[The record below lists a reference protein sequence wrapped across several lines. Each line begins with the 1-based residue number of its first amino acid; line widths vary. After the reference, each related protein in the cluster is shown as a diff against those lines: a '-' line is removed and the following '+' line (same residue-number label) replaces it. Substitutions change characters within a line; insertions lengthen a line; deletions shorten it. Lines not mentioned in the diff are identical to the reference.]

1 MRLNSLKNL
10 ALLTGLCGLLP
21 ACGRSSYVATDDA
34 ALGRVVVYRNGVA
47 YYERRAAVDGDSLT
61 LSVPADKI
69 DDFLKSLTVADA
81 RTGKPLPVS
90 FPGAGTPASGSG
102 TVDMTITL
110 PLAADG
116 ERVRNVVLTY
126 VTEAPAWKPSYRVV
140 LDQQGKVGLEG
151 WAIVDNTSG
160 EDWNSVK
167 VGVGSSSALAFRYD
181 LKSVRLVHRDMLQSE
196 ERFAVAPPTG
206 GSLFKNTVGEHVIE
220 ELGAADL
227 PVDDTVALGAMDHDE
242 MALEGIDRKS
252 AYADSPA
259 PAMAGGPGRGRAAA
273 AAPRA
278 PMREKAK
285 EDATRRAEGVN
296 KVRALAQ
303 SLRQRGDNLV
313 IEGFAES
320 GEADPQTRAIERANN
335 LRNQLIKE
343 GVPPAQVEA
352 QGRGVVAGQ
361 KAGVRLV
368 TAPVS
373 KDAGKAGEAAANAD
387 PVGESHF
394 ESATPMSVLRGTS
407 AMVAILDGA
416 AEGEIVYLFD
426 PESDRGDGRFA
437 FRSVLFRNPTD
448 STLESGPVTVY
459 GQSRFIGEGLT
470 EAIPPHSTAVVP
482 FALDRQVVVERAG
495 DEGDH
500 IARLMTVQRGVL
512 TCEVTHRR
520 TTKLSVTNR
529 QPVPA
534 TVLLRHTTTRG
545 WNVTKAPNEAEQYG
559 QSRLYRV
566 QLAAGATQTVEIEE
580 TTPMTRSIDLRT
592 ADGLSM
598 VKTYLA
604 DPDRSAGFARQMDH
618 LLKLN
623 RDMVDGEEAIVNLRQ
638 RGDEFR
644 LRMDELHAQ
653 ILSLGVTKT
662 GGALTSHLQAK
673 MRQISEKVQ
682 QNTLEIVMRQEKL
695 MLSRVAFQDG
705 IAELTLADGPAV
717 ATSAGPTPASH

>member
-1 MRLNSLKNL
+1 MCPNSLKNL
-10 ALLTGLCGLLP
+10 ALLAGVCGLLP
-21 ACGRSSYVATDDA
+21 ACGRSSYVSTDDA

-47 YYERRAAVDGDSLT
+47 YYERRASIEGDALR

-81 RTGKPLPVS
+81 KTGKPLPVS

-102 TVDMTITL
+102 TVDMTVTL
-110 PLAADG
+110 PPAADG
-116 ERVRNVVLTY
+116 SKIRDVVLTY
-126 VTEAPAWKPSYRVV
+126 VTESPAWKPSYRVV
-140 LDQQGKVGLEG
+140 LDPAGKVGLEG

-160 EDWNSVK
+160 EDWNAVK

-181 LKSVRLVHRDMLQSE
+181 LKSVRTVHRDMLQTE

-206 GSLFKNTVGEHVIE
+206 GSLFKNTAGEHVIDQ
-220 ELGAADL
+220 LAAEDL
-227 PVDDTVALGAMDHDE
+227 PTEADAQETTV
-242 MALEGIDRKS
+242 
-252 AYADSPA
+252 AYADAPDTYAADEAMPA
-259 PAMAGGPGRGRAAA
+259 AGRAMAAKSIVA

-278 PMREKAK
+278 PQREKAK
-285 EDATRRAEGVN
+285 QDNGRRAESAN
-296 KVRALAQ
+296 KVRALAE
-303 SLRQRGDNLV
+303 SLRQRGDTLV
-313 IEGFAES
+313 IEGFAEP
-320 GEADPQTRAIERANN
+320 GEPDPQMRAVERANV

-343 GVPPAQVEA
+343 GVPPAQVQA

-368 TAPVS
+368 AAATPPATGA
-373 KDAGKAGEAAANAD
+373 DKAGAPNAD
-387 PVGESHF
+387 ASPVGESHF

-407 AMVAILDGA
+407 AMVAILDDA

-426 PESDRGDGRFA
+426 PESDRGDGQFA

-482 FALDRQVVVERAG
+482 FALDRQVVVERTG

-512 TCEVTHRR
+512 TCEVSHRR
-520 TTKLSVTNR
+520 TTKLNVTNR
-529 QPVPA
+529 QTTAA

-545 WNVTKAPNEAEQYG
+545 WEITKSPKEAEQYG

-566 QLAAGATQTVEIEE
+566 ELAAGETKTVEIEE
-580 TTPMTRSIDLRT
+580 TTPMTRTLDLRT
-592 ADGLSM
+592 ADGLGM
-598 VKTYLA
+598 VKAYLS
-604 DPDRSAGFARQMDH
+604 DPERSPGFAKQMEH

-623 RDMVDGEEAIVNLRQ
+623 REMVDGEEAIVNLRQ
-638 RGDEFR
+638 RGGEFR
-644 LRMDELHAQ
+644 VRMDELHGQ
-653 ILSLGVTKT
+653 IVSLGLTKT
-662 GGALTSHLQAK
+662 GGSLTSHLQAK

-682 QNTLEIVMRQEKL
+682 QNTLEIVQRQEKL
-695 MLSRVAFQDG
+695 MLARVAFQDG
-705 IAELTLADGPAV
+705 IAELTLAEGPAV
-717 ATSAGPTPASH
+717 ATSGAASAKAM

>member
-1 MRLNSLKNL
+1 MRPNSLKNL
-10 ALLTGLCGLLP
+10 ALLAGVCGLLP
-21 ACGRSSYVATDDA
+21 ACGRSSYVSTDDA

-47 YYERRAAVDGDSLT
+47 YYERRASIEGDALR

-81 RTGKPLPVS
+81 KTGKPLPVS

-102 TVDMTITL
+102 TVDMTVTL
-110 PLAADG
+110 PPAADG
-116 ERVRNVVLTY
+116 SKIRDVVLTY
-126 VTEAPAWKPSYRVV
+126 VTESPAWKPSYRVV
-140 LDQQGKVGLEG
+140 LDPAGKVGLEG

-160 EDWNSVK
+160 EDWNAVK

-181 LKSVRLVHRDMLQSE
+181 LKSVRTVHRDMLQTE

-206 GSLFKNTVGEHVIE
+206 GSLFKNTAGEHVIDQ
-220 ELGAADL
+220 LAAEDL
-227 PVDDTVALGAMDHDE
+227 PTEADE
-242 MALEGIDRKS
+242 QETTL
-252 AYADSPA
+252 AYADA
-259 PAMAGGPGRGRAAA
+259 PDTYSAEEAMPTAGRAMAAKSVVA

-278 PMREKAK
+278 PQREKAK
-285 EDATRRAEGVN
+285 QDVSRRAESAN

-303 SLRQRGDNLV
+303 SLRQRGDTLV
-313 IEGFAES
+313 IEGFAEP
-320 GEADPQTRAIERANN
+320 GEPDPQMRAVERANV

-368 TAPVS
+368 AAATPPATGA
-373 KDAGKAGEAAANAD
+373 DKAGAPGAD
-387 PVGESHF
+387 ASPVGESHF
-394 ESATPMSVLRGTS
+394 ESSTPMSVLRGTS
-407 AMVAILDGA
+407 AMVAILDDA

-482 FALDRQVVVERAG
+482 FALDRQVVVERTG

-512 TCEVTHRR
+512 TCEVSHRR
-520 TTKLSVTNR
+520 TTKLNVTNR
-529 QPVPA
+529 QTTAA

-545 WNVTKAPNEAEQYG
+545 WTITKSPQEAEQYG

-566 QLAAGATQTVEIEE
+566 QLAAGETKTVEIEE
-580 TTPMTRSIDLRT
+580 TTPMTRTLDLRT
-592 ADGLSM
+592 PDGLSM
-598 VKTYLA
+598 VKAYLS
-604 DPDRSAGFARQMDH
+604 DPERSPGFAKQMEH

-623 RDMVDGEEAIVNLRQ
+623 REMVDGEEAIVNLRQ

-644 LRMDELHAQ
+644 LRMDELHGQ
-653 ILSLGVTKT
+653 IVSLGLTKT
-662 GGALTSHLQAK
+662 GGSLTSHLQAK

-682 QNTLEIVMRQEKL
+682 QNTLEIVQRQEKL
-695 MLSRVAFQDG
+695 MLARVAFQDG
-705 IAELTLADGPAV
+705 IAELTLAEGPAV
-717 ATSAGPTPASH
+717 ATSGAASAKAM

>member
-1 MRLNSLKNL
+1 MRLNPLKKIVLL
-10 ALLTGLCGLLP
+10 AGVCGLLP
-21 ACGRSSYVATDDA
+21 ACGRSSYVSTDDA

-47 YYERRAAVDGDSLT
+47 YYERRASVDGDALR

-81 RTGKPLPVS
+81 ETGKPLPVS
-90 FPGAGTPASGSG
+90 FPGVGTPASGSG
-102 TVDMTITL
+102 SVDMTVTL
-110 PLAADG
+110 PPAADG
-116 ERVRNVVLTY
+116 KRVRDVVLTY
-126 VTEAPAWKPSYRVV
+126 VTESPAWKPSYRVV
-140 LDQQGKVGLEG
+140 LDPAGKVGLEG

-160 EDWNSVK
+160 EDWNAVK

-181 LKSVRLVHRDMLQSE
+181 LKSVRTVHRDMLQTE

-206 GSLFKNTVGEHVIE
+206 GSLFKNTAGERVIDQF
-220 ELGAADL
+220 AAEDL
-227 PVDDTVALGAMDHDE
+227 PSETDE
-242 MALEGIDRKS
+242 PEATQ
-252 AYADSPA
+252 AYAGGSPSFDGDEESL
-259 PAMAGGPGRGRAAA
+259 PAGRGLKTTESSRAPRMDRRKPTPDLDHLRRAASA
-273 AAPRA
+273 
-278 PMREKAK
+278 
-285 EDATRRAEGVN
+285 N
-296 KVRALAQ
+296 KVRALADR
-303 SLRQRGDNLV
+303 LRQRGDTLV

-320 GEADPQTRAIERANN
+320 GEPDPQMRAVERANA

-361 KAGVRLV
+361 NAGVRLV
-368 TAPVS
+368 AADPP
-373 KDAGKAGEAAANAD
+373 KAGEGEKPRSPGTDAS

-394 ESATPMSVLRGTS
+394 ESTTPMSVLRGTS
-407 AMVAILDGA
+407 AMVAILDDA
-416 AEGEIVYLFD
+416 AEGQIVYLFD

-482 FALDRQVVVERAG
+482 FALDRQVVVERTG

-512 TCEVTHRR
+512 TCEVSHRR
-520 TTKLSVTNR
+520 TTTLNVTNR
-529 QPVPA
+529 QTTAA
-534 TVLLRHTTTRG
+534 TVLLRHTTTPG
-545 WNVTKAPNEAEQYG
+545 WTVAKAPNAAEQYG

-566 QLAAGATQTVEIEE
+566 ELGAGETKTVSIEE
-580 TTPMTRSIDLRT
+580 TTPMTRTLDLRT
-592 ADGLSM
+592 PSGLAM
-598 VKTYLA
+598 VKAYLS
-604 DPDRSAGFARQMDH
+604 DPQRSPGFAKQMEH

-623 RDMVDGEEAIVNLRQ
+623 REMVDGEEAIVNLRQ

-644 LRMDELHAQ
+644 LRMDELHGQ

-662 GGALTSHLQAK
+662 GGALTSHLRAK

-682 QNTLEIVMRQEKL
+682 QNTLEIVQRQEKL
-695 MLSRVAFQDG
+695 MLARVAFQDG
-705 IAELTLADGPAV
+705 LAELTLSEAPAV
-717 ATSAGPTPASH
+717 ATSGTANGSSM

>member
-1 MRLNSLKNL
+1 MRPNSLKNF
-10 ALLTGLCGLLP
+10 ALLAGVCGLMP
-21 ACGRSSYVATDDA
+21 ACGRSSYVSTGDA

-47 YYERRAAVDGDSLT
+47 YYERRASIDGDVLR

-81 RTGKPLPVS
+81 KTGKPLPVS

-102 TVDMTITL
+102 TVDMTVTL
-110 PLAADG
+110 PPAADG
-116 ERVRNVVLTY
+116 ARSRDVVLTY
-126 VTEAPAWKPSYRVV
+126 VTESPAWKPSYRVV
-140 LDQQGKVGLEG
+140 LDPAGKVGLEG

-160 EDWNSVK
+160 EDWNAVK

-181 LKSVRLVHRDMLQSE
+181 LKSVRTVHRDMLQTE

-206 GSLFKNTVGEHVIE
+206 GSLFKNTAGAHVIDQLAVE
-220 ELGAADL
+220 DL
-227 PVDDTVALGAMDHDE
+227 PSEADE
-242 MALEGIDRKS
+242 QETTL
-252 AYADSPA
+252 AYADGAASVETSEVSVPA
-259 PAMAGGPGRGRAAA
+259 GRALATKSVA

-278 PMREKAK
+278 PQMERDKAK
-285 EDATRRAEGVN
+285 RDVDHRRRTESVN
-296 KVRALAQ
+296 KVRALAE
-303 SLRQRGDNLV
+303 SLRQRGDTLV
-313 IEGFAES
+313 IEGFAEP
-320 GEADPQTRAIERANN
+320 GEPDPQTRAVERANA

-368 TAPVS
+368 
-373 KDAGKAGEAAANAD
+373 AAATPKTAGAD
-387 PVGESHF
+387 TPHAPGADASPVGESHF

-407 AMVAILDGA
+407 AMVAILDDA

-482 FALDRQVVVERAG
+482 FALDRQVVVERTG

-512 TCEVTHRR
+512 TCEVSHRR
-520 TTKLSVTNR
+520 TTKLNVTNR
-529 QPVPA
+529 QTTAA
-534 TVLLRHTTTRG
+534 TVLLRHTTTPG
-545 WNVTKAPNEAEQYG
+545 WVVAKAPKEAEQYG

-566 QLAAGATQTVEIEE
+566 ELAAGETKTVSIEE
-580 TTPMTRSIDLRT
+580 TTPMTRTLDLRT
-592 ADGLSM
+592 PSGLAM
-598 VKTYLA
+598 VKAYLS
-604 DPDRSAGFARQMDH
+604 DRSPSPGFAKQMEH

-623 RDMVDGEEAIVNLRQ
+623 REMVDGEEAIVNLRQ

-644 LRMDELHAQ
+644 LRMDELHGQ

-662 GGALTSHLQAK
+662 GGALTGHLRTK

-682 QNTLEIVMRQEKL
+682 QNTLEIVQRQEKL
-695 MLSRVAFQDG
+695 MLARVAFQDG
-705 IAELTLADGPAV
+705 IAELTLADSPAV
-717 ATSAGPTPASH
+717 ATSGAASATSM